1 MLVCNL
7 LHLLSICVSVCDL
20 TSVLNQLF
28 LLPLDVRDIQNF
40 VNVALAT
47 AAGGEDDLA
56 HDQLSNLRT
65 VGSGFGALIYNLPK
79 EAGYADLAKR
89 CESLWE
95 ALRNNPDLPNKLVSS
110 HKDFPVSTAK

>member
-1 MLVCNL
+1 MYIIYVTLYVICS
-7 LHLLSICVSVCDL
+7 LSS
-20 TSVLNQLF
+20 
-28 LLPLDVRDIQNF
+28 LDVSDLQNF

-79 EAGYADLAKR
+79 NAGYADLAKR

-95 ALRNNPDLPNKLVSS
+95 ALRNYQDLPNKLVRAHCSLNS
-110 HKDFPVSTAK
+110 QSCKSCPPIA